1 MSSATAPRATKAP
14 RGDARGLGHALVLF
28 AAMTCAAC
36 DSFDRFGTGSGSFEG
51 TVEPSDLVRVGF
63 PVGTTLCLELD
74 TARLQSTPGALSTT
88 DGRFAHT
95 ALRPMPPLASD
106 TLSNLTFADGQVR
119 NLLFAARASETTPR
133 DVLAIVSL
141 LDSGRVE
148 VRLVNGAPG
157 AAGVDPLYGVFALQ
171 KKSSRCSY

>member
-1 MSSATAPRATKAP
+1 MSSATAPRATNDG
-14 RGDARGLGHALVLF
+14 RSDARLALRVL
-28 AAMTCAAC
+28 TLCATTLCASC

-51 TVEPSDLVRVGF
+51 TIEPSDLVRAGF
-63 PVGTTLCLELD
+63 PIGSTLCLELD
-74 TARLQSTPGALSTT
+74 TAKLQSTPGTISTS
-88 DGRFAHT
+88 DARFART

-119 NLLFAARASETTPR
+119 SLLFAARASEATPR
-133 DVLAIVSL
+133 DVLAIVTL

-157 AAGVDPLYGVFALQ
+157 ASGLDPLYGVFALQ

>member
-1 MSSATAPRATKAP
+1 MSSATALRATKAP
-14 RGDARGLGHALVLF
+14 RVDARGLRVALLF
-28 AAMTCAAC
+28 GAAMAATAC

-51 TVEPSDLVRVGF
+51 TIEPSDLVRAGF
-63 PVGTTLCLELD
+63 AVGTTLCLELD
-74 TARLQSTPGALSTT
+74 TSKLQSTPGAVSTS
-88 DGRFAHT
+88 DGRFGHT

-119 NLLFAARASETTPR
+119 NLLFAARAAETTPR
-133 DVLAIVSL
+133 DLLAIVTL

-157 AAGVDPLYGVFALQ
+157 APELAPLYGVFALQ